1 MKQIEINP
9 SNKPYY
15 SKEFV
20 DGFECGTKEQYYADK
35 KVVRQIKAA
44 MQTIE
49 NREAYGGQ
57 YIDRFDVLQIL
68 DELIEKVEETE

>member
-15 SKEFV
+15 SKEFS

-35 KVVRQIKAA
+35 KVIRQIKAA
-44 MQTIE
+44 IQKIE
-49 NREAYGGQ
+49 NRETYDGQ
-57 YIDRFDVLQIL
+57 YLDRFDVLQIL
-68 DELIEKVEETE
+68 DELVTEVEGE